1 MQRGSAVNEPVLR
14 SVRCPQC
21 AGPLGVTEGRRIITC
36 DHCGVRILVK
46 ERGGYSRWYFPVKTT
61 KLEAVG
67 VGSAWLRRHP
77 GISKG
82 ARSAAFVEASLLYA
96 PIWEYKALVAG
107 WEFGSKVRAQT
118 ILVGQENKD
127 EHLDLRLV
135 RERVEEP
142 RLSERRFYE
151 AALDLSAIGATR
163 PRITGREFALPL
175 IAGELEEGAQLL
187 EAAGTAADIAEAGR
201 RSALTPIVGDV
212 SSGTRLFPL
221 RESVTLLFYPLWLLR
236 FRDGNRLYEMTVD
249 GRGGTIFS
257 ARAPAANRQ
266 RLLAIVAQMVILA
279 AVVAVLLRLHGVWNV
294 GRLPTVIA
302 AVVVSLVVLFTAR
315 QFRLQGEVEYHEP
328 YSS

>member
-1 MQRGSAVNEPVLR
+1 MNDPVLR

-21 AGPLGVTEGRRIITC
+21 AGPLGVTEGHRLITC
-36 DHCGVRILVK
+36 DHCGVRILVR
-46 ERGGYSRWYFPVKTT
+46 EHGGYTRWYFPAKIS

-67 VGSAWLRRHP
+67 VGSAWLKRHP
-77 GISKG
+77 GINNK
-82 ARSAAFVEASLLYA
+82 ARTAAFVEASLLYA

-107 WEFGSKVRAQT
+107 WEFGSKLRTQT
-118 ILVGQENKD
+118 TLVGQEGKD
-127 EHLDLRLV
+127 EHLELQLN
-135 RERVEEP
+135 REEVEEP

-175 IAGELEEGAQLL
+175 LAGELEEGALLL
-187 EAAGTAADIAEAGR
+187 EATGTAADIATAGR
-201 RSALTPIVGDV
+201 RSALTPLVGDAA
-212 SSGTRLFPL
+212 SGTRLFPL
-221 RESVTLLFYPLWLLR
+221 RETVTLLFYPLWLLR

-249 GRGGTIFS
+249 GRSGSIFS

-266 RLLAIVAQMVILA
+266 RLLAAVTQMVVLA
-279 AVVAVLLRLHGVWNV
+279 AVVAVFLRLHGVWGI
-294 GRLPTVIA
+294 GRMATVVV

-315 QFRLQGEVEYHEP
+315 QFRLQGEVEYREP